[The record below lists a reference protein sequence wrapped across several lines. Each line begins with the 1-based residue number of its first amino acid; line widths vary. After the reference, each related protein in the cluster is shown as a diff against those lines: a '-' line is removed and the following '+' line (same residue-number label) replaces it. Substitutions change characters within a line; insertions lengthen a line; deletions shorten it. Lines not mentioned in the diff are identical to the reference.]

1 MVLAVGFGFLAAS
14 GIVLVRSVTQK
25 VPAPTSGVFT
35 VLSGMV
41 LVAGLALILN
51 SHDMESLTVEAIG
64 WITLMGIMAYPMI
77 GLLLVTSISMV
88 GASRS
93 VPMCGI
99 QPVIVL
105 TLGVILLG
113 GRPNLL
119 ITMRTSIIHSCWTL
133 LGHHAAHGLPLS
145 SRCCQG
151 RTPELRACPLWSCG
165 LCL

>member
-1 MVLAVGFGFLAAS
+1 M
-14 GIVLVRSVTQK
+14 
-25 VPAPTSGVFT
+25 FT

-77 GLLLVTSISMV
+77 GLLLVTGISMV
-88 GASRS
+88 GASRA

-105 TLGVILLG
+105 TLGVILLR
-113 GRPNLL
+113 GRPNLP
-119 ITMRTSIIHSCWTL
+119 ITMGTTIIVAGLFLVIMPRMGSRSLVDVVKVKRLSYVLAPCGAAAFASRDVISGTWCQSHRVRWSL
-133 LGHHAAHGLPLS
+133 LN
-145 SRCCQG
+145 
-151 RTPELRACPLWSCG
+151 
-165 LCL
+165 